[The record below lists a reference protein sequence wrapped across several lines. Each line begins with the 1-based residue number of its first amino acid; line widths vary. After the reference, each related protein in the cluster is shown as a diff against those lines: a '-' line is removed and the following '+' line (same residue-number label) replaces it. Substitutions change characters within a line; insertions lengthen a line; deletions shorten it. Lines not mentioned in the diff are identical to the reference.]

1 MTGTVI
7 GTLGSSWR
15 ATVTEA
21 GAVVPLDGDAPL
33 QWWVAADDRWHMPA
47 DEPSRRQ
54 SRLRGTPVVETVV
67 AVPSGEVAH
76 RAYAVPLGAT
86 ARAVVELEN
95 RSALPV
101 AVAVSRPDVLTGRPL
116 APAAPG
122 APAGAV
128 AAVPVGHRSTVR
140 LVVGEGLSP
149 AAVPSADAVARGW
162 VAQTETATRYAVPD
176 EGLARRVVEARS
188 DALLTV
194 PGTDDR
200 AGRLLAVAERVRL
213 GEPAA
218 PWVDD
223 VAASAVTVARAA
235 RRSGAAWDDLAA
247 LVAAAEVLRRA
258 GEHRGAGDV
267 DAMRFRLDAVD
278 ALPAA
283 PPEGIRVVAWLA
295 GRLLRR
301 TPTGADLV
309 PGFDPRWAGQGL
321 EVYGAR
327 AGPAEIG
334 FAVRWHG
341 ERPALLWEA
350 SAAMHLTCSGLDP
363 SWSTDRARGE
373 ALLAPFSP

>member
-15 ATVTEA
+15 ATVTED
-21 GAVVPLDGDAPL
+21 GAVVPWEGEAPL
-33 QWWVAADDRWHMPA
+33 DWWVAADDRWHVPA

-67 AVPSGEVAH
+67 AVPGGEVAH
-76 RAYAVPLGAT
+76 RAYAVPLGT
-86 ARAVVELEN
+86 RARAVVEVEN

-101 AVAVSRPDVLTGRPL
+101 AVAVSRRDVVTGRPL
-116 APAAPG
+116 APTAPG
-122 APAGAV
+122 APVGAAV
-128 AAVPVGHRSTVR
+128 AVPVGHRSTVR
-140 LVVGEGLSP
+140 LVVGNGLSP

-162 VAQTETATRYAVPD
+162 VAQTETAARYAVPD
-176 EGLARRVVEARS
+176 ERLVRRVVEARS

-194 PGTDDR
+194 PGAEDPV
-200 AGRLLAVAERVRL
+200 GRLLAVAERVRL

-223 VAASAVTVARAA
+223 VAAGAVAVVRAA
-235 RRSGAAWDDLAA
+235 DRSGAAWDDLAA
-247 LVAAAEVLRRA
+247 LAAAADVLRRA

-267 DAMRFRLDAVD
+267 DAMRVRCGAAAV
-278 ALPAA
+278 PAT
-283 PPEGIRVVAWLA
+283 PPDGIRVVAWLA
-295 GRLLRR
+295 GRLLHATR
-301 TPTGADLV
+301 TGADLV
-309 PGFDPRWAGQGL
+309 PGFDPAWAGQGL
-321 EVYGAR
+321 EVYEAPAGR
-327 AGPAEIG
+327 AVIG

-350 SAAMHLTCSGLDP
+350 SAPMHLTCSGLDP
-363 SWSTDRARGE
+363 SWSTDQTRGE